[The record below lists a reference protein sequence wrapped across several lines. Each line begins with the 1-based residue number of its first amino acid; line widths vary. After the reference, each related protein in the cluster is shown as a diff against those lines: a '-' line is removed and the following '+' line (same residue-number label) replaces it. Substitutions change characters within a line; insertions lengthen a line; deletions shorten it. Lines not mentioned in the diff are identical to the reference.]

1 MADFPERYPDNVPG
15 KYYVDTKCT
24 ICGLCQDLA
33 PNNFRV
39 NDSGLYAFVFKQ
51 PTTPEEIA
59 QCEEA
64 FSTCP
69 CYEIGNDGDRFGWD
83 EPVFRLVHAAA
94 RGDVE
99 GVKAALGAGVGVNAK
114 WSGVNAFEAARARP
128 FEKEIGIDPY
138 KAVIAFLLENG
149 AELPFINPEP
159 SETNWLLRALEK
171 IGL

>member
-1 MADFPERYPDNVPG
+1 MASFADRYPENIPG
-15 KYYVDTKCT
+15 RYYVDTQCT
-24 ICGLCQDLA
+24 DCDLCRTVA
-33 PNNFRV
+33 PNNFRR
-39 NDSGLYAFVFKQ
+39 NDYGGYAFVFRQ

-64 FSTCP
+64 VDACP
-69 CYEIGNDGDRFGWD
+69 CEEIGNDGDLLPWD

-114 WSGVNAFEAARARP
+114 WSGVNAFEAARERP
-128 FEKEIGIDPY
+128 FEPEIGIEPY

-149 AELPFINPEP
+149 AELPFIDPEP